1 MMMVVM
7 TMMMTVGGRI
17 SRYNGTGKNDKSND
31 SKKQRTQLH
40 RRTSSR

>member
-7 TMMMTVGGRI
+7 TMMMGGGRI
-17 SRYNGTGKNDKSND
+17 SWYYGPGKNDKSND

-40 RRTSSR
+40 GRTPSR

>member
-7 TMMMTVGGRI
+7 TVMMTVSGRT
-17 SRYNGTGKNDKSND
+17 SRHYGTGKNDKSND

-40 RRTSSR
+40 GRTPSR